1 MALSPMHSIH
11 IVVLLKGEIN
21 ICLHYS
27 DVGLALEPKKLIY
40 FKHFFFLIAQS
51 NAVIVLAVF
60 PHF

>member
-1 MALSPMHSIH
+1 MVLSPMHSIH

-40 FKHFFFLIAQS
+40 FKHFFFW
-51 NAVIVLAVF
+51 
-60 PHF
+60 